1 MDFTR
6 IRNNIKRIIK
16 CFKDV
21 KYVYNDSA
29 PILSKVQY
37 AALNVGAITSEQ
49 NGYYYNCIETEPD
62 KEDVIDRLRDYYGII
77 DSESAVETLEW
88 LFYRGH
94 SVYFEAIRPIISNS
108 SNEFNLDVLLE
119 SELDRSLTTYIS
131 HIKESLEII
140 VDEQIIKG
148 ASEFKT
154 ISIKAWDLSRLVLV
168 ARCCCDANY
177 ITEEQTWHCI
187 MCAYDLAKE
196 IYANWEEFAKG
207 YIVGRCLW
215 GGNDAALSGIISIA
229 SGLLK
234 DDNSPWMKYPLLQ
247 KC

>member
-1 MDFTR
+1 MSFTR

-16 CFKDV
+16 CFKNV
-21 KYVYNDSA
+21 KYIYNDNA

-49 NGYYYNCIETEPD
+49 NGYFYNSIETEPD
-62 KEDVIDRLRDYYGII
+62 KEDVVARLKDYYGVINS
-77 DSESAVETLEW
+77 DSAIEILEW
-88 LFYRGH
+88 LLHRGH

-108 SNEFNLDVLLE
+108 SNEFNVDVLLE

-140 VDEQIIKG
+140 VDHQIIKG
-148 ASEFKT
+148 ASEFKI
-154 ISIKAWDLSRLVLV
+154 ISIRAWDLGRLVLV

-177 ITEEQTWHCI
+177 ITEEQAWHYI
-187 MCAYDLAKE
+187 MSAYDLAKE
-196 IYANWEEFAKG
+196 IYINWEEFAKG

-215 GGNDAALSGIISIA
+215 GGNDGALFGIISITR
-229 SGLLK
+229 GLLK

-247 KC
+247 NR